1 MSHSLEF
8 LKLLAH
14 DVRWQLIKA
23 LTMSDYRVQEL
34 VEQVDQP
41 MNLVSYHLKKLR
53 EERVVI
59 TRRSDSD
66 ARDVYYSLDLERLGA
81 LYREA
86 GRALH
91 PVLGEM
97 SSEHGIPQ
105 KPLRVLFVCT
115 HNSARSQMAEALM
128 RQIGG
133 ERIQVWSAG
142 SQPTNIHPDTI
153 RTMDALGI
161 DIRGQKSEGLEAYTG
176 QAFDVVI
183 TVCDRAREVCPTFPG
198 DAQQVHWSLPDPT
211 IITDEAERS
220 RAFQGIARQ
229 LQARIRYLLRGI

>member
-14 DVRWQLIKA
+14 DVRWNLLKA
-23 LTMSDYRVQEL
+23 LTVSDYRVQEL
-34 VEQVDQP
+34 VEQIDQP

-53 EERVVI
+53 DDAVVV

-66 ARDVYYSLDLERLGA
+66 ARDVYYSLDMERLGA

-91 PVLGEM
+91 PVLGD
-97 SSEHGIPQ
+97 SLSDDVLQ

-128 RQIGG
+128 RQMGG
-133 ERIQVWSAG
+133 ERVQVWSAG
-142 SQPTNIHPDTI
+142 SHPTGIHPDTI
-153 RTMDALGI
+153 RTMDAMGI
-161 DIRGQKSEGLEAYTG
+161 DIRGQESNALSLYVG

-198 DAQQVHWSLPDPT
+198 DAQQVHWSLPDPS
-211 IITDEAERS
+211 IIMDEDERI
-220 RAFQGIARQ
+220 RAFHEIARQ
-229 LQARIRYLLRGI
+229 LQVRIRYFLRGI